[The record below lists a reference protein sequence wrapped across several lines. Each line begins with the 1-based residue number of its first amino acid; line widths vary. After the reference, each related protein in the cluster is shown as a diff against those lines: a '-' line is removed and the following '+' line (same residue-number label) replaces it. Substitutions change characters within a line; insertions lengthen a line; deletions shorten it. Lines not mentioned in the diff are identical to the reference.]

1 MKQINI
7 LAIFLL
13 LSLIVVS
20 SACST
25 SKIEAQTP
33 ANAKPVVAGNSETNT
48 TETTKTTYQAPKR
61 ISKDVLK

>member
-13 LSLIVVS
+13 LSFIAVS

-33 ANAKPVVAGNSETNT
+33 TNAKPVAARNSETNT

>member
-7 LAIFLL
+7 LAIFLVL
-13 LSLIVVS
+13 TFIAVS

-33 ANAKPVVAGNSETNT
+33 ANAKPVVARNNESKT
-48 TETTKTTYQAPKR
+48 TETSKTTYQSPKR